1 MTTTP
6 QPLSLPRMVMRR
18 AALVVALALL
28 LAAVLGGL
36 RARENVRA
44 EVQAATALAQL
55 MAQLGAL
62 QGMDEATALRSLGQ
76 LAARSELRH
85 LQLRVLDMQG
95 RVLLG
100 PAVAVAPADDAVG
113 WPKLEGLLWQAEQA
127 EQTVA
132 WPIARGQ
139 AGQGGHWT
147 VALTATPQS
156 EQREAMADLL
166 GMLAVLSLGL
176 AGTLVVMQWN
186 VRRAFQPLSTLLQA
200 ISGIGA
206 HDHSRVRELPPMP
219 IGELEAV
226 AHALRQL
233 GLALDEAEQHRRA
246 LSQKVLTLQEDER
259 VHLARELHD
268 EFGQRLTA
276 LRFDAAWLARQVQ
289 GQPELNEVVQGM
301 AERCAEV
308 QRDVRDMLGRL
319 RPLGPGG
326 SDDAPVSLTQ
336 LAGLIA
342 ALVQGWR
349 DTAARD
355 GQVAYSQ
362 GVSLSDAGSPPVP
375 APAPATDA
383 CWLPR
388 GLALAVYRLTQE
400 ALTNCA
406 RHAQASAVEVAV
418 NVTRIGDTQQLHWR
432 VADNG
437 RGLAQPELALRK
449 GNGLGGMQE
458 RVWALGGEWRMS
470 GEHGVVL
477 QASFVHATPE
487 RAAPSSV
494 SP

>member
-1 MTTTP
+1 MTAHAP
-6 QPLSLPRMVMRR
+6 PLSLPRMVMRR
-18 AALVVALALL
+18 AALVVALALV
-28 LAAVLGGL
+28 LAVVLGWL

-44 EVQAATALAQL
+44 EVRAATALAQL
-55 MAQLGAL
+55 MAQLGTAQGLDDAAAL
-62 QGMDEATALRSLGQ
+62 QALGQ

-85 LQLRVLDMQG
+85 LQLRVLDLRG

-100 PAVAVAPADDAVG
+100 PATGHRGEAS
-113 WPKLEGLLWQAEQA
+113 L
-127 EQTVA
+127 A
-132 WPIARGQ
+132 WPALEDWLWSGDEPEPTIAWPMPRGPDS
-139 AGQGGHWT
+139 HWT
-147 VALTATPQS
+147 VALTAIPQS
-156 EQREAMADLL
+156 EQREALTDLL
-166 GMLAVLSLGL
+166 GMVGVLAVGL
-176 AGTLVVMQWN
+176 ACTLLVMRWN
-186 VRRAFQPLSTLLQA
+186 VQRAFQPLSTLLRA

-289 GQPELNEVVQGM
+289 GQPELSDVVQGM

-308 QRDVRDMLGRL
+308 QRDVRDLLGRL
-319 RPLGPGG
+319 RPLGPGETE
-326 SDDAPVSLTQ
+326 DDPVSLSQ
-336 LAGLIA
+336 LAGLIE

-349 DTAARD
+349 ETAARD
-355 GQVAYSQ
+355 GQVVYLLR
-362 GVSLSDAGSPPVP
+362 VSLSDAGQAHVR
-375 APAPATDA
+375 APAPATDG

-388 GLALAVYRLTQE
+388 DLALAVYRLTQE

-406 RHAQASAVEVAV
+406 RHAQAHAVDVEV
-418 NVTRIGDTQQLHWR
+418 NVTRNGAAQQLHWR
-432 VADNG
+432 VSDNG
-437 RGLAQPELALRK
+437 KGLVQPEVALRK

-458 RVWALGGEWRMS
+458 RVWAMGGEWRMS
-470 GEHGVVL
+470 GDQGVTL
-477 QASFVHATPE
+477 QASFTYTPPE
-487 RAAPSSV
+487 CAGKGQVAA
-494 SP
+494 

>member
-1 MTTTP
+1 
-6 QPLSLPRMVMRR
+6 MVMRR
-18 AALVVALALL
+18 AALVVALALV
-28 LAAVLGGL
+28 LAALLGWL

-44 EVQAATALAQL
+44 EVRAATALAQL
-55 MAQLGAL
+55 MAQLGGA
-62 QGMDEATALRSLGQ
+62 QGMDDTAALRALGQ

-100 PAVAVAPADDAVG
+100 PAAVALGDEAAG
-113 WPKLEGLLWQAEQA
+113 GLKLEGLLWQADLA

-132 WPIARGQ
+132 WTIARGQ
-139 AGQGGHWT
+139 GRHWT

-156 EQREAMADLL
+156 EEREATTDLL
-166 GMLAVLSLGL
+166 GMMAVLSLGL
-176 AGTLVVMQWN
+176 AGTLLVMQWN
-186 VRRAFQPLSTLLQA
+186 VRRAFQPLATLLRA

-259 VHLARELHD
+259 VRLARELHD

-276 LRFDAAWLARQVQ
+276 LRFDAAWLMRQVQ
-289 GQPELNEVVQGM
+289 GQPELSEVVQGM

-308 QRDVRDMLGRL
+308 QRDVRDLLGRL
-319 RPLGPGG
+319 RPLGPGE

-342 ALVQGWR
+342 ALVQSWR
-349 DTAARD
+349 DTAGRD
-355 GQVAYSQ
+355 GQVVYSQ
-362 GVSLSDAGSPPVP
+362 VVSLSDAGLPPVP
-375 APAPATDA
+375 APTPAADA

-388 GLALAVYRLTQE
+388 DLALAVYRLTQE

-406 RHAQASAVEVAV
+406 RHAQASTVEVAV
-418 NVTRIGDTQQLHWR
+418 NVSRNGDVQQLHWR

-437 RGLAQPELALRK
+437 RGLAQPEAELRK

-458 RVWALGGEWRMS
+458 RVWALGGEWLMS

-477 QASFVHATPE
+477 QASFAHAVPE
-487 RAAPSSV
+487 RAASGSALP
-494 SP
+494 

>member
-1 MTTTP
+1 MIATP

-18 AALVVALALL
+18 AALVVVLALL
-28 LAAVLGGL
+28 LAALLGWL

-44 EVQAATALAQL
+44 EVHAATALAQL

-62 QGMDEATALRSLGQ
+62 QGMDEPTALRALGQ

-100 PAVAVAPADDAVG
+100 PAVVALGDDVAG
-113 WPKLEGLLWQAEQA
+113 WPKLDGLVWQAEQA

-132 WPIARGQ
+132 WPMAR
-139 AGQGGHWT
+139 GQGGHWT

-156 EQREAMADLL
+156 EQREAMDDLL

-176 AGTLVVMQWN
+176 AGTLMVMQWN

-276 LRFDAAWLARQVQ
+276 LRFDAAWLVRQVQ
-289 GQPELNEVVQGM
+289 GQPELSEVVQGM

-308 QRDVRDMLGRL
+308 QRDVRNLLGRL
-319 RPLGPGG
+319 RPLGPGE

-336 LAGLIA
+336 LASLIA

-362 GVSLSDAGSPPVP
+362 VVSLSDAGSPPVP
-375 APAPATDA
+375 APASATDA

-406 RHAQASAVEVAV
+406 RHAQASTVDVAV
-418 NVTRIGDTQQLHWR
+418 NVTRVGETQQLHWR

-470 GEHGVVL
+470 GEQGVVL
-477 QASFVHATPE
+477 QASFQFELPVLAGTTD
-487 RAAPSSV
+487 RASA
-494 SP
+494 

>member
-1 MTTTP
+1 MTSAP

-18 AALVVALALL
+18 AALVVALALSV
-28 LAAVLGGL
+28 AAVVGWL

-55 MAQLGAL
+55 MAQVGAL
-62 QGMDEATALRSLGQ
+62 QGGDDPNALRTLGL
-76 LAARSELRH
+76 LAARTELRH
-85 LQLRVLDMQG
+85 LQLRVIDVQG

-100 PAVAVAPADDAVG
+100 PAAGDLGNDAAG
-113 WPKLEGLLWQAEQA
+113 WSKLEWLLWPAGQAEP
-127 EQTVA
+127 TVA
-132 WPIARGQ
+132 WSIPR
-139 AGQGGHWT
+139 GQGGPWT
-147 VALTATPQS
+147 VALTAIPQS
-156 EQREAMADLL
+156 EAREASADLL
-166 GMLAVLSLGL
+166 GMMAVLGLGL
-176 AGTLVVMQWN
+176 ACTLLVMQWN
-186 VRRAFQPLSTLLQA
+186 VRRAFQPLATLLQA

-206 HDHSRVRELPPMP
+206 HDLSRVRELPPMP

-233 GLALDEAEQHRRA
+233 GLALDQAEQHRRA

-276 LRFDAAWLARQVQ
+276 LRFDAAWLTRQVQ
-289 GQPELNEVVQGM
+289 GQPELSDVVRGM

-308 QRDVRDMLGRL
+308 QRDVRDLLGRL
-319 RPLGPGG
+319 RPLGHGE

-355 GQVAYSQ
+355 GQVVYSL

-406 RHAQASAVEVAV
+406 RHAQASAVDVAV
-418 NVTRIGDTQQLHWR
+418 DVTTNGAVQQLHWR

-437 RGLAQPELALRK
+437 RGLADPAAELRK

-458 RVWALGGEWRMS
+458 RVWALGGEWRMLD
-470 GEHGVVL
+470 ERGVVL
-477 QASFVHATPE
+477 QASFVHA
-487 RAAPSSV
+487 APV
-494 SP
+494 PATQGKPAP